1 MTTVANAMSEHD
13 EFTPRSRYHLLLF
26 EAVSRWSC
34 FITKPFPLCF
44 IAASRGQMCQDCQR
58 ALNKS
63 SMSSI
68 SHQSERLPRQILT
81 RSFVK
86 PRITIAAKDHA
97 LSPRSDGPGERMH
110 QLTNKQNSRV
120 RAVQDFHVCSRPR
133 SRSRSWQRPRGKG
146 MKRKAIILGH
156 VTLSGGLVSRDG
168 FGLWGACA
176 LDLYL

>member
-110 QLTNKQNSRV
+110 QLTNKQIRECEPSKIFTFVRGHGVAAGAGRDRV
-120 RAVQDFHVCSRPR
+120 A
-133 SRSRSWQRPRGKG
+133 
-146 MKRKAIILGH
+146 KA
-156 VTLSGGLVSRDG
+156 
-168 FGLWGACA
+168 
-176 LDLYL
+176 